1 MICSLA
7 AALILPGVSG
17 ASLLAAAGGGGSAV
31 DQYCEVGSCP
41 TEKTPTS
48 KGSKP
53 VNTGKATTVKP
64 TPQVARAL
72 NRVTNTKARATIMR
86 IATDTGFGASIGKIP
101 TVKSPVTTGHA
112 DSSFGRSLGA
122 IFTSPG
128 AGSAGRL
135 AVLLGVILA
144 TTVAVGISAVR
155 KQRV

>member
-17 ASLLAAAGGGGSAV
+17 ASLLAASGGGSAV
-31 DQYCEVGSCP
+31 DQYKEH
-41 TEKTPTS
+41 TPTS

-53 VNTGKATTVKP
+53 VNTSKTAKTVKP

-72 NRVTNTKARATIMR
+72 NRVTNSKARGTIMR
-86 IATDTGFGASIGKIP
+86 IATDPGFGASIGKIP
-101 TVKSPVTTGHA
+101 AVKTPATGHA

-122 IFTSPG
+122 IITSPG

>member
-17 ASLLAAAGGGGSAV
+17 ASLLAASGGGSAV
-31 DQYCEVGSCP
+31 DQYKEH
-41 TEKTPTS
+41 TPTS

-101 TVKSPVTTGHA
+101 AVKTPATGHA

-122 IFTSPG
+122 IITSPG

>member
-1 MICSLA
+1 VICSLA

-31 DQYCEVGSCP
+31 DQY
-41 TEKTPTS
+41 TEKTPAST
-48 KGSKP
+48 GSKP
-53 VNTGKATTVKP
+53 VNPGKTAKTVKP

-72 NRVTNTKARATIMR
+72 KKVTNTKARRTIKR
-86 IATDTGFGASIGKIP
+86 IATDFGFGASIDKIP
-101 TVKSPVTTGHA
+101 AVKSPATTGHV
-112 DSSFGRSLGA
+112 DSSVGRSLGA
-122 IFTSPG
+122 LITSPG
-128 AGSAGRL
+128 SGSAGRL

>member
-101 TVKSPVTTGHA
+101 AVKTPATGHA

-122 IFTSPG
+122 IITSPG

>member
-1 MICSLA
+1 LSTRAGIVICSLA

-17 ASLLAAAGGGGSAV
+17 ASLLAASGGGSAV
-31 DQYCEVGSCP
+31 DQYKEH
-41 TEKTPTS
+41 TPTS

-122 IFTSPG
+122 IITSPG